1 MEWAG
6 MSGNEIAGPLREG
19 IIYFTGGPRPRVRV
33 AHAYEVPRD
42 TRDPRYAACVNHR
55 TACDCREAELSE
67 LINELRGELRL
78 VERAV
83 NTVLAGHVT
92 GSWLDVGEIGC
103 WACQGAAG
111 VCLCSGCQIARAA
124 YIVNQAGV
132 EQ

>member
-1 MEWAG
+1 

-92 GSWLDVGEIGC
+92 GSWL
-103 WACQGAAG
+103 GAAG